1 MGRDELERTATFPI
15 RDTPRA
21 RTIAQ
26 KLEVKYLSKIPKK
39 RKTNIF
45 YLDISSMSFTEE
57 KKLLTETPTQTLPT
71 SFGDISKKLSSDN
84 FNSLLPQKKDLP
96 GGEGHGV
103 FIRKL
108 RVFR

>member
-1 MGRDELERTATFPI
+1 MERDELEHTATFPI
-15 RDTPRA
+15 RDTPQA

-26 KLEVKYLSKIPKK
+26 KLEVTYLSKIPKK

-71 SFGDISKKLSSDN
+71 SIGDILKKLSSDN
-84 FNSLLPQKKDLP
+84 FNSLLPQKKI
-96 GGEGHGV
+96 
-103 FIRKL
+103 F
-108 RVFR
+108 RVVKTWGIYTKT